1 MFHVKHYCIGCPFM
15 AIPEMSAVV
24 LLPSS
29 SPPSWVVTVAFSGN
43 FRDAQFC
50 CEQDV
55 QPRLVLI
62 SSFAGI
68 KPMIAVTDLRG
79 NNK

>member
-1 MFHVKHYCIGCPFM
+1 MFHVKHYSVGWPFI
-15 AIPEMSAVV
+15 AIPEASAVV
-24 LLPSS
+24 LLQPSS
-29 SPPSWVVTVAFSGN
+29 PSLLDVTDAFSGN
-43 FRDAQFC
+43 LRDAQSFW
-50 CEQDV
+50 EQDV

-62 SSFAGI
+62 SSLAGI